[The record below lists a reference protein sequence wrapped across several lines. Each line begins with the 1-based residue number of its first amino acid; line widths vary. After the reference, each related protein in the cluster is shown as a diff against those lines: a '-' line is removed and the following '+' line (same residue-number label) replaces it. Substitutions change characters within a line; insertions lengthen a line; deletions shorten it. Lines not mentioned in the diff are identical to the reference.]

1 MVSPALNKRNWL
13 NLSKSKDQVNSVRNA
28 KCMQF
33 SERTFTLL
41 SSMTDDEKPASPQNK
56 PDLLLLLHVK
66 KNIGLY
72 SFNKCI
78 KLHPASTM

>member
-1 MVSPALNKRNWL
+1 MVSPALNKRNSL

-56 PDLLLLLHVK
+56 PDTLLLLHVK

-72 SFNKCI
+72 SFNECI

>member
-1 MVSPALNKRNWL
+1 MVSPALIKRNWL
-13 NLSKSKDQVNSVRNA
+13 NLSKSKDKVNSVPNV

-33 SERTFTLL
+33 SERTSTLL
-41 SSMTDDEKPASPQNK
+41 SSMLDDEMPPSPQK
-56 PDLLLLLHVK
+56 MPKFVLLLHVK

>member
-13 NLSKSKDQVNSVRNA
+13 NLSKSKDQVNSVRNV
-28 KCMQF
+28 KRMQF
-33 SERTFTLL
+33 SERTFTQL
-41 SSMTDDEKPASPQNK
+41 SSMTDDEKPASRQNK
-56 PDLLLLLHVK
+56 RDFLLPLHVK
-66 KNIGLY
+66 KNIGLH